1 MKAYVKTVKRA
12 KRLCDMAGEMEE
24 LERGK
29 LVGDLVA
36 GREGGESRGVRG
48 DTKMKR
54 AEARWCRDG
63 RWKSCHVFTWRTA
76 LTICLQD
83 TSWVEKNI
91 NC

>member
-1 MKAYVKTVKRA
+1 MSYDIAYVKTVKRA

-48 DTKMKR
+48 DTKMK
-54 AEARWCRDG
+54 
-63 RWKSCHVFTWRTA
+63 
-76 LTICLQD
+76 
-83 TSWVEKNI
+83 
-91 NC
+91 

>member
-1 MKAYVKTVKRA
+1 MKAYVKTVKRS

-48 DTKMKR
+48 DTKMK
-54 AEARWCRDG
+54 
-63 RWKSCHVFTWRTA
+63 
-76 LTICLQD
+76 
-83 TSWVEKNI
+83 
-91 NC
+91 